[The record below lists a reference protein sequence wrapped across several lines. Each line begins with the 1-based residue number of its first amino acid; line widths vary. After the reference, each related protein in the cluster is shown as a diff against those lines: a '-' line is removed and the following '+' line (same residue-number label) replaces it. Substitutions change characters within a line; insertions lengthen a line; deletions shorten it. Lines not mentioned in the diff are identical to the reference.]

1 MRIPRRSLAL
11 PFAAALVMAVALP
24 SAARNI
30 QANNAYTVN
39 NLVSDQPGAAT
50 FTDANLK
57 NGWGIAWGITANGGT
72 PWWVADNHTDKST
85 LYRGDGSIVSRV
97 VDVAGGPTG
106 TVFNGTTD
114 FTVSDGTNTGPAL
127 FIFATE
133 GGQILGWNP
142 TVGGGTDAVLGGAHA
157 GANYKGLA
165 IGVSTADGLN
175 YLYAADFH
183 NGAIDVYDAS
193 YAQASLT
200 GDFTDAGIPAGF
212 APFNVQNIGG
222 TLYVTYAMQ
231 DADAADEI
239 AGAGLGYVSAF
250 DTDGNFLGRVA
261 SGGSLNAPWGLAWAP
276 SSGFGKFGGDLLVGN
291 FGDGRINAFAPTS
304 DGWEARGHLK
314 SPDHHPLSIDG
325 LWGIG
330 FGNGTGSG
338 PTTTLY
344 FAAGP
349 NDEEN
354 GLFGSITSAP

>member
-1 MRIPRRSLAL
+1 MRILRPSLAL
-11 PFAAALVMAVALP
+11 PFAVALVISLALP
-24 SAARNI
+24 SAASNI
-30 QANNAYTVN
+30 QANNAYTVH
-39 NLVSDQPGAAT
+39 NLVSDQEGAAAR
-50 FTDANLK
+50 TDTNLK
-57 NGWGIAWGITANGGT
+57 NGWGIAASSGS
-72 PWWVADNHTDKST
+72 PWWVADNHTDRST
-85 LYRGDGSIVSRV
+85 LYRGDGTIRPLV
-97 VDVAGGPTG
+97 VVVEGGPTG
-106 TVFNGTTD
+106 VVFNGTAD
-114 FTVSDGTNTGPAL
+114 FTVTDGTNTGAAA

-133 GGQILGWNP
+133 GGEILGWNP
-142 TVGGGTDAVLGGAHA
+142 TVGGGTDAVPGGAHA
-157 GANYKGLA
+157 GAIYKGLA
-165 IGVSTADGLN
+165 IGVSADDGHN

-183 NGAIDVYDAS
+183 NAAIDVYDAS
-193 YAQASLT
+193 YAVVSLA
-200 GDFTDAGIPAGF
+200 GDFTDPGIPAGF
-212 APFNVQNIGG
+212 APFNVQNLGG

-231 DADAADEI
+231 DADAEDEI

-276 SSGFGKFGGDLLVGN
+276 SSGFGKFSSDLLVGN
-291 FGDGRINAFAPTS
+291 FGDGRINAFAAAP

-314 SPDHHPLSIDG
+314 TAGHQPLSIDG

-330 FGNGTGSG
+330 FGNGNVLTGSG

>member
-24 SAARNI
+24 SAAQNI
-30 QANNAYTVN
+30 QANNAYTIH
-39 NLVSDQPGAAT
+39 NLVSDQAGVAT
-50 FTDANLK
+50 FMDPNLK
-57 NGWGIAWGITANGGT
+57 NGWGIAASGGS
-72 PWWVADNHTDKST
+72 PWWVADNHTDRST
-85 LYRGDGSIVSRV
+85 LYRGDGTARPLV
-97 VDVAGGPTG
+97 VVVEGGPTG
-106 TVFNGTTD
+106 IVFNGTSD
-114 FTVSDGTNTGPAL
+114 FTVSDGTNTGAAL

-133 GGQILGWNP
+133 GGQVLGWNP
-142 TVGGGTDAVLGGAHA
+142 AVGDGATAVLGGAHA
-157 GANYKGLA
+157 GAIYKGLA
-165 IGVSTADGLN
+165 IGVSAADGLN

-183 NGAIDVYDAS
+183 NGAIDVYDAN
-193 YAQASLT
+193 YAQTSLT
-200 GDFTDAGIPAGF
+200 GDFIDPGIPAGF

-231 DADAADEI
+231 DANAEDEI
-239 AGAGLGYVSAF
+239 AGEGLGYVSAF

-276 SSGFGKFGGDLLVGN
+276 PSGFGKFSGDLLVGN

-304 DGWEARGHLK
+304 GGWEARGHLK
-314 SPDHHPLSIDG
+314 TPDHHPLSIDG

-330 FGNGTGSG
+330 FGNGNVATGSG